1 MTTLK
6 SLAQYLNLSQATVSR
21 ALNGFPEVGDK
32 TRLRVLNAASELG
45 YQANANARKLATGR
59 SRMIGIVLHS
69 PDELINA
76 PTYVEELANIS
87 HHLGDS
93 DYDLLIN
100 SARKGKAL
108 ESFKRF
114 VSSRAIDGVII
125 KAPDVNDER
134 IKYLLEQDFPF
145 VVHGRTD
152 KEVDYAYF
160 DIDNEGAASQ
170 SVNLLADLGHKR
182 IAMLNAPS
190 HFAFSAQREEGFKNT
205 MKERGIDIADSF
217 IVNRPMA
224 EEEGYKA
231 AIEWFKDKNSC
242 SDLIPTAVVCSSVS
256 QAYGLYLAAKELGI
270 IIGKDL
276 SVIAHD
282 DVIAH
287 LKTENFTPPLAV
299 TRSPFTDSCKPLADT
314 IVAILSG
321 VEPKNLQTIAPV
333 ELVVRKSI
341 GVAHQEDI

>member
-21 ALNGFPEVGDK
+21 ALNGFPEVGEK
-32 TRLRVLNAASELG
+32 TRKRVLNAASELG

-59 SRMIGIVLHS
+59 SGMIGIVLRS

-87 HHLGDS
+87 HHLGDA

-114 VSSRAIDGVII
+114 VSSRTIDGVII

-145 VVHGRTD
+145 VVHGRTQQ
-152 KEVDYAYF
+152 KVDYAYF
-160 DIDNEGAASQ
+160 DIDNLDAASQ

-190 HFAFSAQREEGFKNT
+190 HFAFAAQRAEGFTKA
-205 MKERGIDIADSF
+205 MKERDIDIVDSF
-217 IVNRPMA
+217 IVNRPMV

-231 AIEWFKDKNSC
+231 ALEWFKNS
-242 SDLIPTAVVCSSVS
+242 SADLIPTAVVCSCVS

-270 IIGKDL
+270 SIGKDL

-287 LKTENFTPPLAV
+287 LKTENFTPPLTV

-314 IVAILSG
+314 IVAVLSG
-321 VEPKNLQTIAPV
+321 VEPKKLQTIAPV

-341 GVAHQEDI
+341 GAVRQKD